1 MYIVFDTETT
11 NLPKSWNSPITDV
24 DNWPR
29 MVQIAWVIYDGIG
42 NEIKRRNCII
52 KPEGYIIPEE
62 TIKIHRISNERAHNE
77 GLDLKSV
84 LEEFTIDLKN
94 NSYLIAH
101 NLKFDENVVGCE
113 FYRKGVENNLYNI
126 KFIDTKDLTVD
137 FCKIESSRG
146 YKWPSLTELYEKL
159 FNSKFEDAHD
169 AMVDVEALAKC
180 FFELKRIGYFGY
192 DKKYEKINFEKDIEN
207 ILLNKKEEINFSNEN
222 FVNLGIHTYY
232 SIFEAAASAEDYCKL
247 AKEYNQKAIG
257 LSDFGTLSGAFNLH
271 QKCKEKGIKPIYG
284 IDFYINDNI
293 GEIHEKRYEG
303 DNFQLKVFIKNEEG
317 YINVNKLIFMS
328 FDQGYYFKGRIK
340 TDWLLE
346 NKRGLIVT
354 TCGLNSKINHYLN
367 LGHEYLAEEYFLK
380 LYENFG
386 EDFYGDIQFS
396 KDFDQKIYNNFI
408 IKMCNKYNVK
418 LIVTNN
424 VVYSREEDAQLK
436 DVLYAIGEKKSI
448 HDIEYN
454 KNRHF
459 YFLKSEDVYKL
470 NFDLDFNYPNWF
482 IHNLIEETSFLSE
495 KCNFK
500 FDTETTKF
508 PKYEPTQ
515 DVIDYFKTSDTK
527 EIIYKLS
534 HAKLKQRL
542 KKSHEKG
549 LLVLTK
555 ELYEQYEERLNYE
568 LKVIDDKGML
578 DYFLVLW
585 ELIRFCNEKNIAI
598 GPGRGCFVPGSKVKM
613 PDGIFSPIETI
624 EIGDEVLDAYGDS
637 RRVLNT
643 MCYEIDEEIVELE
656 FEDGIK
662 ITCTKDHEILTRN
675 RGWVKAIDINEEDDV
690 NDILNL

>member
-11 NLPKSWNSPITDV
+11 NLAKSWNAPVTDV

-29 MVQIAWVIYDGIG
+29 MVQIAWVIYDENGH
-42 NEIKRRNCII
+42 EIKRRNCII

-62 TIKIHRISNERAHNE
+62 TIKIHRISNERAHEE

-84 LEEFTIDLKN
+84 LEEFTNDLKN

-113 FYRKGVENNLYNI
+113 FYRKGVQNNLYNI

-146 YKWPSLTELYEKL
+146 YKWPSLIELYEKL

-180 FFELKRIGYFGY
+180 FFELKRIRYFGY

-207 ILLNKKEEINFSNEN
+207 ILLHKKEEINFSNDN
-222 FVNLGIHTYY
+222 FVNLGVHTYY

-257 LSDFGTLSGAFNLH
+257 LSDFGTLSGAFNFH
-271 QKCKEKGIKPIYG
+271 QKCKDKGIKPVYG

-293 GEIHEKRYEG
+293 GQMHEKRYEG
-303 DNFQLKVFIKNEEG
+303 ENFQLKVFVKNEEG
-317 YINVNKLIFMS
+317 YVNVNKLIFMS

-346 NKRGLIVT
+346 NKNGLIIT
-354 TCGLNSKINHYLN
+354 TCGLRSKINHYLN
-367 LGHEYLAEEYFLK
+367 LGHENLAEEYFLK

-386 EDFYGDIQFS
+386 EDFYGDIQLS

-418 LIVTNN
+418 LIITNN
-424 VVYSREEDAQLK
+424 VVYAKEEDSQLK
-436 DVLYAIGEKKSI
+436 DVLFAIGEKKSI

-459 YFLKSEDVYKL
+459 YFLNSEDVYKL
-470 NFDLDFNYPNWF
+470 SFD
-482 IHNLIEETSFLSE
+482 
-495 KCNFK
+495 C
-500 FDTETTKF
+500 
-508 PKYEPTQ
+508 
-515 DVIDYFKTSDTK
+515 
-527 EIIYKLS
+527 
-534 HAKLKQRL
+534 
-542 KKSHEKG
+542 
-549 LLVLTK
+549 LL
-555 ELYEQYEERLNYE
+555 
-568 LKVIDDKGML
+568 
-578 DYFLVLW
+578 
-585 ELIRFCNEKNIAI
+585 
-598 GPGRGCFVPGSKVKM
+598 
-613 PDGIFSPIETI
+613 
-624 EIGDEVLDAYGDS
+624 
-637 RRVLNT
+637 
-643 MCYEIDEEIVELE
+643 
-656 FEDGIK
+656 
-662 ITCTKDHEILTRN
+662 
-675 RGWVKAIDINEEDDV
+675 
-690 NDILNL
+690 